1 MYNSLMESEKMT
13 DNLQN
18 NSTKKTKLTPEQL
31 FDVYQECSMPNA
43 PVKAILERYG
53 LKPWHLI
60 ALRKRIKQAALSE
73 LSNPSK
79 PGKRKSMVSVES
91 LAQTGKELEQAKDAL
106 AAVGHE
112 LALLKKKTS

>member
-1 MYNSLMESEKMT
+1 MT
-13 DNLQN
+13 DNIQN
-18 NSTKKTKLTPEQL
+18 TSLKKSKLTPEQL
-31 FDVYQECSMPNA
+31 FDIYQECSLPNA
-43 PVKAILERYG
+43 PVKSILDRCG

-79 PGKRKSMVSVES
+79 PGRKKSMVPIEN
-91 LAQTGKELEQAKDAL
+91 LAQVDKELTQAKDAL

>member
-1 MYNSLMESEKMT
+1 MT
-13 DNLQN
+13 DNIQN
-18 NSTKKTKLTPEQL
+18 TSTKKPKLTPEQL
-31 FDVYQECSMPNA
+31 FDIYQECSLPNA
-43 PVKAILERYG
+43 PVKAILDRCG

-79 PGKRKSMVSVES
+79 PGRKKSMVPIEN
-91 LAQTGKELEQAKDAL
+91 LAQVDKELTQAKDAL

>member
-1 MYNSLMESEKMT
+1 MT
-13 DNLQN
+13 DNIQN
-18 NSTKKTKLTPEQL
+18 NGLKKPKLTPEQL
-31 FDVYQECSMPNA
+31 FDIYQECSMPNA
-43 PVKAILERYG
+43 PVKAILERCG

-79 PGKRKSMVSVES
+79 PGRKKSMVSVES
-91 LAQTGKELEQAKDAL
+91 LAQSDKELAQVKDAL

-112 LALLKKKTS
+112 LALLKKKTN

>member
-1 MYNSLMESEKMT
+1 MNE
-13 DNLQN
+13 NHQN
-18 NSTKKTKLTPEQL
+18 RSKKLNLTPEQL
-31 FDVYQECSMPNA
+31 FDIYQECSMPNA
-43 PVKAILERYG
+43 PVKAILDKYG

-73 LSNPSK
+73 LSSPAK
-79 PGKRKSMVSVES
+79 PGRKKSMVPVEN
-91 LAQTGKELEQAKDAL
+91 LAQIDTELSQTKDAL

>member
-1 MYNSLMESEKMT
+1 MT
-13 DNLQN
+13 DNIQN
-18 NSTKKTKLTPEQL
+18 ISPKKAKLTPEQL

-43 PVKAILERYG
+43 PVKAILDRYG

-73 LSNPSK
+73 LSNPTK
-79 PGKRKSMVSVES
+79 PGRKKSMVPIEN
-91 LAQTGKELEQAKDAL
+91 LAQADKELAQAKDAL